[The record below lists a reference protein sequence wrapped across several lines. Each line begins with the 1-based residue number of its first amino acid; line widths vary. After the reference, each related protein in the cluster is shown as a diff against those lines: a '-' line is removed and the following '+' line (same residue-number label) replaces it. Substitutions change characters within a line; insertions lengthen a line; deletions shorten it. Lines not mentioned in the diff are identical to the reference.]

1 MCKAKWACMLT
12 VLFRNTHTRS
22 AANMQLF
29 VRAQEAH
36 LVEFAEAA
44 TIADVKAF
52 VAQAEGIPAA
62 EQVICYAGVPLE
74 DAAAVASFQSLAAL
88 DVTARLVGG
97 MLLLSFTY

>member
-1 MCKAKWACMLT
+1 
-12 VLFRNTHTRS
+12 
-22 AANMQLF
+22 MQLF

-36 LVEFAEAA
+36 LVDFAEAA

-97 MLLLSFTY
+97 MLLSPLYPYLCNYCCIAFVYSM